1 MLNTFVVVFKLLK
14 TSINFNQVKI
24 IKAKSQKDDSEKE
37 IKIPKFRDFL
47 PIFALTLIVYM

>member
-1 MLNTFVVVFKLLK
+1 MLNTFGCFQVLK
-14 TSINFNQVKI
+14 TSINFNQVKFL
-24 IKAKSQKDDSEKE
+24 KAKSQKDDSEKE